1 MTSVC
6 GNGILEPGEECDGDS
21 CCEAG
26 TCMFKSTAYCSYQ
39 YYILEKEGTKK
50 LATNECCD
58 NKCKPT
64 GTNLCYNGK
73 GFCTNGACQL
83 GGQDPNKNS
92 GTGTWCKYGN
102 LLPCRKEPTKPGD
115 SLDREWHGRSFLSF
129 PPPPPPALFF
139 FRHFFF
145 TDVMTINAIF
155 SLLLFVGIFSLFF
168 PLILCYTPQ
177 LAESPVRTIQT
188 QRNVPHLSLITVS
201 STQNFQKGPS
211 AATHRLPSVSMV
223 CVRQQQIPRVQVGE
237 VAHRTQPQRT
247 PSP

>member
-21 CCEAG
+21 CCETG

-58 NKCKPT
+58 NQCKPT

-83 GGQDPNKNS
+83 GGQDPNKNT

-115 SLDREWHGRSFLSF
+115 SLDREWYGRSFSSS
-129 PPPPPPALFF
+129 PSLFL
-139 FRHFFF
+139 
-145 TDVMTINAIF
+145 DASF
-155 SLLLFVGIFSLFF
+155 SL
-168 PLILCYTPQ
+168 
-177 LAESPVRTIQT
+177 T
-188 QRNVPHLSLITVS
+188 Q
-201 STQNFQKGPS
+201 
-211 AATHRLPSVSMV
+211 
-223 CVRQQQIPRVQVGE
+223 
-237 VAHRTQPQRT
+237 
-247 PSP
+247 